1 MKLIK
6 LLAVPVIS
14 ILAVVGLTT
23 TASAT
28 VTGLSFNSPAPLFKG
43 ITEVSGSVTCDPT
56 TDVKVFINV
65 QVLQAQGRQILIAL
79 GESPLAGLPCT
90 GAPQSWTVEAT
101 TAPGQELKP
110 GSASILVSAFSNS
123 ITSSQSVGGQIRLTP
138 VRPKKP

>member
-14 ILAVVGLTT
+14 ILTVVGLTT

-43 ITEVSGSVTCDPT
+43 ITEVTGSVTCDPT
-56 TDVKVFINV
+56 TDVSTSVNV
-65 QVLQAQGRQILIAL
+65 DIIQAQGRQILQAL
-79 GESPLAGLPCT
+79 GVSGSITCT
-90 GAPQSWTVEAT
+90 GTPQSWTVVAN
-101 TAPGQELKP
+101 AIPGQELKP
-110 GSASILVSAFSNS
+110 GSASILVDATNMNF
-123 ITSSQSVGGQIRLTP
+123 TSSDSIAGQIRLTP